1 MLQFPPHTKFFSW
14 SPNKTKLGVVFF
26 FVFGF
31 GGLFVCF

>member
-14 SPNKTKLGVVFF
+14 SPNKTKIGVVFF
-26 FVFGF
+26 VLGF